1 MIHLK
6 NIHHQFDS
14 RGIAGLNGI
23 NLSLKKDEITFLIGP
38 NGSGKT
44 TLLKVLTGA
53 LIPKQGTVESKLKI
67 TTLTEIESRHEEM
80 SIYKYLDEQSKDHI
94 ENDDERHHE
103 IRESILWLELTN
115 QIHQPIKHLSAG
127 QRQRVRLACA
137 IMLHADYLLLD
148 EPFSHLDHR
157 LRLELYK
164 MFIDLMKAQKMGSLW
179 VCHEMQDT
187 YQFAERVILINYGK
201 IIQDCTP
208 QVLYQQPNSL
218 FSAEFSGAVNAIVA
232 TIAHKDQNILGLQ
245 TSIGKM
251 QIECNQNEVL
261 AKPIGNEVLLLIRPH
276 QFENSADSEDYSFT
290 ANNRYFFGHTT
301 RYEGMIEQHPI
312 VIESDANLLINKDK
326 PIQLKINHQK
336 TWILKEI

>member
-14 RGIAGLNGI
+14 RAIAGLNGI
-23 NLSLKKDEITFLIGP
+23 NLSLKKDEITFLVGP

-44 TLLKVLTGA
+44 SLLKVLTGA
-53 LIPKQGTVESKLKI
+53 LVPKQGSVESNLKI
-67 TTLTEIESRHEEM
+67 ATLTEIESCHEEM

-94 ENDDERHHE
+94 TNDDERHHE

-137 IMLHADYLLLD
+137 IMIHADYLLLD

-201 IIQDCTP
+201 VIQDCTP
-208 QVLYQQPNSL
+208 KELYQKPNSL

-232 TIAHKDQNILGLQ
+232 TITHKENNSLSLQ
-245 TSIGKM
+245 TSIGDM
-251 QIECNQNEVL
+251 QIQCLQSEVL
-261 AKPIGNEVLLLIRPH
+261 SRPIGNEVLLLIRPQ
-276 QFENSADSEDYSFT
+276 QFELGHEPQSLSFT
-290 ANNRYFFGHTT
+290 AKHSYFYGYTT
-301 RYEGMIEQHPI
+301 RYEGEINQHPI
-312 VIESDANLLINKDK
+312 VLELDNSLNNKDMAV
-326 PIQLKINHQK
+326 PVKINHQK

>member
-1 MIHLK
+1 MIHLN

-14 RGIAGLNGI
+14 RAIAGLNGI
-23 NLSLKKDEITFLIGP
+23 NLKLKKDEITFLIGP

-67 TTLTEIESRHEEM
+67 TTLTEIESRHEDM
-80 SIYKYLDEQSKDHI
+80 SIYTYLDEQSKHQI
-94 ENDDERHHE
+94 QNEDERHHE

-164 MFIDLMKAQKMGSLW
+164 MFIDLMKSQKMGSLW

-187 YQFAERVILINYGK
+187 YQFAERIILINYGK
-201 IIQDCTP
+201 IIQDCSP
-208 QVLYQQPNSL
+208 QVLYQKPNSL
-218 FSAEFSGAVNAIVA
+218 FSAEFSGAVNALVA
-232 TIAHKDQNILGLQ
+232 TVTQKENNILHVQ

-251 QIECNQNEVL
+251 HIECKQNDVL
-261 AKPIGNEVLLLIRPH
+261 SQPIGNEVLLLIRPE
-276 QFENSADSEDYSFT
+276 QFELSQNSHDFT
-290 ANNRYFFGHTT
+290 FTPKHNYFYGHTT
-301 RYEGMIEQHPI
+301 RYEGAIEQHPM
-312 VIESDANLLINKDK
+312 VIEIDANLLINKDK
-326 PIQLKINHQK
+326 AVKVKINHQK